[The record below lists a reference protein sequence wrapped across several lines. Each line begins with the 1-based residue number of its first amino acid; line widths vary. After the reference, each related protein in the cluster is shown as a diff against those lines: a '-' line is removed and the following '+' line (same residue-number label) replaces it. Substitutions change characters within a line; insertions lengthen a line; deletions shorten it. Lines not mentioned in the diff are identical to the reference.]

1 MKEMAAR
8 RAAAIEYYRQ
18 EYERSHSNRVIERM
32 DVDQEESVG
41 YDCID

>member
-18 EYERSHSNRVIERM
+18 EYEKSHPNHVVERM
-32 DVDQEESVG
+32 DVDQEGAG